1 MKRKIWRKT
10 GTVVAVFLGGMLIV
24 LASFALTGFP
34 FAIDPIQ
41 NLVWIEL
48 VFLIALLG
56 IPLFR

>member
-1 MKRKIWRKT
+1 MQKKVWQRIS
-10 GTVVAVFLGGMLIV
+10 VIAVVFLGGMLAV
-24 LASFALTGFP
+24 LASFASTGFP
-34 FAIDPIQ
+34 FPIDPIQ